1 MGLRESAISRKRSSR
16 SPLKGFKI
24 PQNALA
30 WGIVIFSLFV
40 LSGGLYNILENPPI
54 YIPYGS
60 RYLTLH
66 PYLSEQTVYESIFV
80 FLSNAAVFVGLW
92 LSYRSA
98 QVAYD
103 KSKANRWLV
112 LGIGLTLAGI
122 SGSYLI
128 IEMKKAILG

>member
-1 MGLRESAISRKRSSR
+1 MGLREFAVSKKRSSR
-16 SPLKGFKI
+16 SSSKGFKI
-24 PQNALA
+24 PQNALV

-80 FLSNAAVFVGLW
+80 FLSNGAVFMGLW
-92 LSYRSA
+92 LSYRST

-103 KSKANRWLV
+103 KSKANRWLI
-112 LGIGLTLAGI
+112 LGVGLTLIGI
-122 SGSYLI
+122 SANYLI
-128 IEMKKAILG
+128 IEMKKSILG